1 MRASEIIIGKD
12 IGMKH
17 IVPDLIFENDPHTHV
32 ENPDFAP
39 LDRLYEGRVARY
51 GDYHAHSKSGG
62 TSDGHTTPEEWLI
75 AMKDLKMDFVG
86 LMDHRQVRHMYLDCF
101 DPEYFIYGTEPA
113 AVWKEPKTEL
123 HYLMIFK
130 DKESLARDVLER
142 FPENYRF
149 TGGLEGSFR
158 YGSME
163 RSRFIEI
170 CDAVRA
176 AGGAC
181 VNAHPKQTLV
191 SDRAADYY
199 FGEGSA
205 IETIYTYGGDKQLNE
220 GTIANYR
227 LWMEMLDG
235 DMKVYTTAT
244 ADVHGKPTNGGINT
258 VYAARKHCEEYVDRL
273 IKGDLNAGYVGI
285 KMSLGGAPVGST
297 IEYKDG
303 MELLIKV
310 DDPHPLV
317 YKKDEAHR
325 LDVLSDKGLVCS
337 IPLVNHKAE
346 VAIKA
351 EKRRFYRAVVIRES
365 DGAPAAIGN
374 PIWVE

>member
-1 MRASEIIIGKD
+1 
-12 IGMKH
+12 MKH
-17 IVPDLIFENDPHTHV
+17 IIPDLVFENDPHV
-32 ENPDFAP
+32 IIENPDFAD
-39 LDRLYEGRVARY
+39 LDKLYEGRVARY
-51 GDYHAHSKSGG
+51 GDYHAHSNSGG

-75 AMKDLKMDFVG
+75 AMKELKMDFVG

-101 DPEYFIYGTEPA
+101 DPTYFIYGTEPA
-113 AVWKEPKTEL
+113 AVWNDPKTEL

-130 DKESLARDVLER
+130 DKESLARDVLEK

-149 TGGLEGSFR
+149 TGGIEGHFR

-170 CDAVRA
+170 VNAVRA

-181 VNAHPKQTLV
+181 VNAHPKQTLK
-191 SDRAADYY
+191 SDNAADYS
-199 FGEGSA
+199 FGDGTV

-220 GTIANYR
+220 GTMDNYR
-227 LWMEMLDG
+227 LWMELLDG
-235 DMKVYTTAT
+235 GHKIYTTAT
-244 ADVHGKPTNGGINT
+244 ADVHGRPTNGGINT

-273 IKGDLNAGYVGI
+273 IAGDLNAGYVGI
-285 KMSLGGAPVGST
+285 KMSLGGAPMGATVKY
-297 IEYKDG
+297 EEG

-337 IPLVNHKAE
+337 IPLVNDKAE

-351 EKRRFYRAVVIRES
+351 EKRRFYRAVVICES

>member
-1 MRASEIIIGKD
+1 
-12 IGMKH
+12 MKH
-17 IVPDLIFENDPHTHV
+17 IIPDLIFENDAHDII
-32 ENPDFAP
+32 ESPDFSV
-39 LDRLYEGRVARY
+39 LDAIYDGREACY

-62 TSDGHTTPEEWLI
+62 TSDGQTTPEEWLA
-75 AMKDLKMDFVG
+75 AMKELKMDFVG
-86 LMDHRQVRHMYLDCF
+86 LMDHRQVRHMYLDSF
-101 DPEYFIYGTEPA
+101 DPRYFIYGTEPA
-113 AVWKEPKTEL
+113 AVWKELQSQL

-130 DKESLARDVLER
+130 DKETLAREILER
-142 FPENYRF
+142 FPQMYRF
-149 TGGLEGSFR
+149 TGGMEGHFEYHSIKR
-158 YGSME
+158 EG
-163 RSRFIEI
+163 FIEI
-170 CDAVRA
+170 VKAVLA

-181 VNAHPKQTLV
+181 VHAHPKQTMK
-191 SDRAADYY
+191 SDKAADFW
-199 FGEGSA
+199 FGEGTA

-220 GTIANYR
+220 GTMDNYR
-227 LWMEMLDG
+227 LWMELLDG
-235 DMKVYTTAT
+235 GMKVYNTAT

-258 VYAARKHCEEYVDRL
+258 VYAAERHCREYVDRL

-297 IEYKDG
+297 VGYTEG

-337 IPLVNHKAE
+337 IPLTDGKAE
-346 VAIKA
+346 VAVKA

-374 PIWVE
+374 PIWVD